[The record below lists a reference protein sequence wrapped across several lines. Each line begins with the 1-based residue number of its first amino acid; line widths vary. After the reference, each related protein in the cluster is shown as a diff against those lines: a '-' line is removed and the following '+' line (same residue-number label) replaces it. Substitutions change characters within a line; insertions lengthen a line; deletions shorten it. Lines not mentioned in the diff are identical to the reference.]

1 MEELVNLPNIASIAG
16 EKVNQYAGDDFVLP
30 NEFKDNVKEI
40 NGSNIIYN
48 TYSAIIETKGNHK
61 LNIYLPNQ
69 WFYISSYFIDFYNEL
84 RKYKALAL
92 KVVSKERLRVLN
104 NSSLTE
110 TEKQK
115 INSLKITDNSKQNLI
130 KFITDYS
137 WWGGAKTIDR
147 GDFYVSPILSYA
159 RLVNASQSY
168 VAELCAFLANKQ
180 SLTELIKGEIESKI
194 TAQKAK
200 EDYEI
205 IFGPTKSGSAQKG
218 FPAFLKACI
227 EEIKRYDPKFQ
238 IAHDIIDCYPEKILF
253 NKCIIGLSKSEIS
266 KFRESDY
273 NINVTFD
280 FNGKQFVLY
289 KEQTQDSVR
298 KFSDGFNNVYA
309 GQYKI
314 TINENNNYPKF
325 TLWRKTK
332 DGNSL
337 YVSFTNKFISA
348 LKTKPF
354 LLLAGI
360 SGTGKSRKV
369 QELAYMT
376 CPRDGRFDQDEA
388 KPGNY
393 MLIEVKPNW
402 HDSTE
407 LLGYYSNISGKY
419 MLTDFIRFIYK
430 AWLNPQVPFFVCLD
444 EMNLAPVEQYFA
456 EYLSVLETRKDVNG
470 TIISA
475 ELLTKESFKDIKTD
489 RRRPITSDEDDGVRD
504 VTESLYSPEDAL
516 TIDFIK
522 KNGLRLPENLFV
534 VGTVNMDDTTH
545 QFSRKVIDRA
555 FTIEM
560 NGGNLADMFDK
571 NDTLQY
577 QEQPLPWEVIKPDF
591 VGAQDVLD
599 TFEEDRKAIKNK
611 APELLNGINQEDIFG
626 NTPFRVSY
634 RVMNEMILYFATLRT
649 RNKEVS
655 ADELLNT
662 AFMTILLQKVL
673 PRVEGDEKALHCDD
687 GGHSVILAKL
697 KSFLS
702 ANFMAENSP
711 SSTSDIY
718 DELIK
723 KIDEME
729 RRLEDTYFTSFFS

>member
-1 MEELVNLPNIASIAG
+1 MPKYLFTSDQRISQLPERIKWVANYVNNGNNISLLKDKSDMNNATTLKFYYNIQPNTQICQEASIDPVIAIR
-16 EKVNQYAGDDFVLP
+16 NFVLKFQFP
-30 NEFKDNVKEI
+30 NTRTHESFRNSLAENTLLAPYRVVISLLFKMAEIDVNHESWLSINEILYFVFCNSEVFANPYFDYNFLISKIYHSRKNAYNLENYIDEKIEWKQYSRQCNEMFTVLKYACSSIKIRNKTLSFSFNSTDYIQDQNFIKEI
-40 NGSNIIYN
+40 LNYN
-48 TYSAIIETKGNHK
+48 KF
-61 LNIYLPNQ
+61 
-69 WFYISSYFIDFYNEL
+69 WFPSDKTNFPQAELEYISYMDTANTPYNVFE
-84 RKYKALAL
+84 
-92 KVVSKERLRVLN
+92 
-104 NSSLTE
+104 
-110 TEKQK
+110 
-115 INSLKITDNSKQNLI
+115 
-130 KFITDYS
+130 
-137 WWGGAKTIDR
+137 
-147 GDFYVSPILSYA
+147 
-159 RLVNASQSY
+159 
-168 VAELCAFLANKQ
+168 
-180 SLTELIKGEIESKI
+180 
-194 TAQKAK
+194 
-200 EDYEI
+200 
-205 IFGPTKSGSAQKG
+205 
-218 FPAFLKACI
+218 
-227 EEIKRYDPKFQ
+227 
-238 IAHDIIDCYPEKILF
+238 
-253 NKCIIGLSKSEIS
+253 LSKKNKPSFVTEIT
-266 KFRESDY
+266 ED
-273 NINVTFD
+273 NIF
-280 FNGKQFVLY
+280 L
-289 KEQTQDSVR
+289 
-298 KFSDGFNNVYA
+298 
-309 GQYKI
+309 
-314 TINENNNYPKF
+314 
-325 TLWRKTK
+325 
-332 DGNSL
+332 
-337 YVSFTNKFISA
+337 SA

-376 CPRDGRFDQDEA
+376 CPRDGRLDQDKA

-516 TIDFIK
+516 TIDYIK

-591 VGAQDVLD
+591 VRAQDVLD
-599 TFEEDRKAIKNK
+599 TFEEDREAIKNK

-626 NTPFRVSY
+626 NTPFRVNY

>member
-1 MEELVNLPNIASIAG
+1 MSLIIPKNNADRETLGYTLQVYYDANGWVENSQLINRLSDI
-16 EKVNQYAGDDFVLP
+16 LL
-30 NEFKDNVKEI
+30 KEGI
-40 NGSNIIYN
+40 
-48 TYSAIIETKGNHK
+48 
-61 LNIYLPNQ
+61 
-69 WFYISSYFIDFYNEL
+69 
-84 RKYKALAL
+84 
-92 KVVSKERLRVLN
+92 
-104 NSSLTE
+104 E
-110 TEKQK
+110 TEKKEPQSYTKKTQVLSYFGFIEWQDKNNSQSSRKITKLGIKFYEALITNNQQEIDQILLNCLSNKTFGRNVLGCDSDSDVEAPNIYIKASILLDGISNIEFAYIVYYMDSFNLEFDTLIAEVKSARKLRVELVLPKDAEKFKDPKPITALKNWGILEKNEDGKIGVRSSLFSQK
-115 INSLKITDNSKQNLI
+115 WKDLCKLKITNNQ
-130 KFITDYS
+130 
-137 WWGGAKTIDR
+137 
-147 GDFYVSPILSYA
+147 VQILQRNEETQGILTYEGYG
-159 RLVNASQSY
+159 L
-168 VAELCAFLANKQ
+168 FL
-180 SLTELIKGEIESKI
+180 
-194 TAQKAK
+194 
-200 EDYEI
+200 
-205 IFGPTKSGSAQKG
+205 
-218 FPAFLKACI
+218 
-227 EEIKRYDPKFQ
+227 
-238 IAHDIIDCYPEKILF
+238 
-253 NKCIIGLSKSEIS
+253 
-266 KFRESDY
+266 
-273 NINVTFD
+273 
-280 FNGKQFVLY
+280 
-289 KEQTQDSVR
+289 
-298 KFSDGFNNVYA
+298 
-309 GQYKI
+309 
-314 TINENNNYPKF
+314 
-325 TLWRKTK
+325 
-332 DGNSL
+332 
-337 YVSFTNKFISA
+337 SA

-376 CPRDGRFDQDEA
+376 CPRDGRLDQDEA

-430 AWLNPQVPFFVCLD
+430 AWQNPQVPFFVCLD

-591 VGAQDVLD
+591 VRAQDVLD
-599 TFEEDRKAIKNK
+599 TFEEDREAIKNK

-649 RNKEVS
+649 RNKEAS

-687 GGHSVILAKL
+687 GGRSVILAKL

-711 SSTSDIY
+711 SNTSDIY

>member
-1 MEELVNLPNIASIAG
+1 MSLIIPKNNADRETLGYTLQVYYDANGWVENSQLINRLSDI
-16 EKVNQYAGDDFVLP
+16 LL
-30 NEFKDNVKEI
+30 KEGI
-40 NGSNIIYN
+40 
-48 TYSAIIETKGNHK
+48 
-61 LNIYLPNQ
+61 
-69 WFYISSYFIDFYNEL
+69 
-84 RKYKALAL
+84 
-92 KVVSKERLRVLN
+92 
-104 NSSLTE
+104 E
-110 TEKQK
+110 TEKKEPQSYTKKTQVLSYFGFIEWQDKNNSQSSRKITKLGIEFYEALITNNQQEIDQILLNCLSNKTFGRNVLGCDSDSDVEAPNIYIKASILLDGISNIEFAYIVYYMDSFNLEFDTLIAEVKSARKLRVELVLPKDAEKFKDPKPITALKNWGILEKNEDGKIGVRSSLFSQK
-115 INSLKITDNSKQNLI
+115 WKDLCKLKITNNQ
-130 KFITDYS
+130 
-137 WWGGAKTIDR
+137 
-147 GDFYVSPILSYA
+147 VQILQRNEETQGILTYEGYG
-159 RLVNASQSY
+159 L
-168 VAELCAFLANKQ
+168 FL
-180 SLTELIKGEIESKI
+180 
-194 TAQKAK
+194 
-200 EDYEI
+200 
-205 IFGPTKSGSAQKG
+205 
-218 FPAFLKACI
+218 
-227 EEIKRYDPKFQ
+227 
-238 IAHDIIDCYPEKILF
+238 
-253 NKCIIGLSKSEIS
+253 
-266 KFRESDY
+266 
-273 NINVTFD
+273 
-280 FNGKQFVLY
+280 
-289 KEQTQDSVR
+289 
-298 KFSDGFNNVYA
+298 
-309 GQYKI
+309 
-314 TINENNNYPKF
+314 
-325 TLWRKTK
+325 
-332 DGNSL
+332 
-337 YVSFTNKFISA
+337 SA

-376 CPRDGRFDQDEA
+376 CPRDGRLDQDKA

-516 TIDFIK
+516 TIDYIK

-591 VGAQDVLD
+591 VRAQDVLD
-599 TFEEDRKAIKNK
+599 TFEEDREAIKNK

-634 RVMNEMILYFATLRT
+634 RVMNEMTLYFATLRT
-649 RNKEVS
+649 RNKEAS

-702 ANFMAENSP
+702 ANFMSENSP

>member
-1 MEELVNLPNIASIAG
+1 MSLIIPKNNADRETLGYTLQVYYDANGWVENSQLINRLSDI
-16 EKVNQYAGDDFVLP
+16 LL
-30 NEFKDNVKEI
+30 KEGI
-40 NGSNIIYN
+40 
-48 TYSAIIETKGNHK
+48 
-61 LNIYLPNQ
+61 
-69 WFYISSYFIDFYNEL
+69 
-84 RKYKALAL
+84 
-92 KVVSKERLRVLN
+92 
-104 NSSLTE
+104 E
-110 TEKQK
+110 TEKKEPQSYTKKTQVLSYFGFIEWQDKNNSQSSRKITKLGIEFYEALITNNQQEIDQILLNCLSNKTFGRNVLGCDSDSDVEAPNIYIKASILLDGISNIEFAYIVYYMDSFNLEFDTLIAEVKSARKLRVELVLPKDAEKFKDPKPITALKNWGILEKNEDGKIGVRSSLFSQK
-115 INSLKITDNSKQNLI
+115 WKDLCKLKITNNQ
-130 KFITDYS
+130 
-137 WWGGAKTIDR
+137 
-147 GDFYVSPILSYA
+147 VQILQRNEETQGILTYEGYG
-159 RLVNASQSY
+159 L
-168 VAELCAFLANKQ
+168 FL
-180 SLTELIKGEIESKI
+180 
-194 TAQKAK
+194 
-200 EDYEI
+200 
-205 IFGPTKSGSAQKG
+205 
-218 FPAFLKACI
+218 
-227 EEIKRYDPKFQ
+227 
-238 IAHDIIDCYPEKILF
+238 
-253 NKCIIGLSKSEIS
+253 
-266 KFRESDY
+266 
-273 NINVTFD
+273 
-280 FNGKQFVLY
+280 
-289 KEQTQDSVR
+289 
-298 KFSDGFNNVYA
+298 
-309 GQYKI
+309 
-314 TINENNNYPKF
+314 
-325 TLWRKTK
+325 
-332 DGNSL
+332 
-337 YVSFTNKFISA
+337 SA

-376 CPRDGRFDQDEA
+376 CPRDGRLDQDKA

-591 VGAQDVLD
+591 VRAQDVLD
-599 TFEEDRKAIKNK
+599 TFEEDREAIKNK

-634 RVMNEMILYFATLRT
+634 RVMNEMTLYFATLRT
-649 RNKEVS
+649 RNKEAS

-702 ANFMAENSP
+702 ANFMSENSP

>member
-1 MEELVNLPNIASIAG
+1 MSLIIPKNNADRETLGYTLQVYYDANGWVENSQLINRLSDI
-16 EKVNQYAGDDFVLP
+16 LL
-30 NEFKDNVKEI
+30 KEGI
-40 NGSNIIYN
+40 
-48 TYSAIIETKGNHK
+48 
-61 LNIYLPNQ
+61 
-69 WFYISSYFIDFYNEL
+69 
-84 RKYKALAL
+84 
-92 KVVSKERLRVLN
+92 
-104 NSSLTE
+104 E
-110 TEKQK
+110 TEKKEPQSYTKKTQVLSYFGFIEWQDKNNSQSSRKITKLGIKFYEALITNNQQEIDEILLNCLSNKTFGRNVLGCDSDSDVEAPNIYIKASILLDGISNIEFAYIVYYMDSFNLEFDTLIAEVKSARKLRVDLVLPKDAEKFKDPKPITALKNWGILEKNEDGKIGVRSSLFSQK
-115 INSLKITDNSKQNLI
+115 WKDLCKLKITNNQ
-130 KFITDYS
+130 
-137 WWGGAKTIDR
+137 
-147 GDFYVSPILSYA
+147 VQILQRNEETQGILTYEGYG
-159 RLVNASQSY
+159 L
-168 VAELCAFLANKQ
+168 FL
-180 SLTELIKGEIESKI
+180 
-194 TAQKAK
+194 
-200 EDYEI
+200 
-205 IFGPTKSGSAQKG
+205 
-218 FPAFLKACI
+218 
-227 EEIKRYDPKFQ
+227 
-238 IAHDIIDCYPEKILF
+238 
-253 NKCIIGLSKSEIS
+253 
-266 KFRESDY
+266 
-273 NINVTFD
+273 
-280 FNGKQFVLY
+280 
-289 KEQTQDSVR
+289 
-298 KFSDGFNNVYA
+298 
-309 GQYKI
+309 
-314 TINENNNYPKF
+314 
-325 TLWRKTK
+325 
-332 DGNSL
+332 
-337 YVSFTNKFISA
+337 SA

-376 CPRDGRFDQDEA
+376 CPRDGRLDQDKA

-516 TIDFIK
+516 TIDYIK

-591 VGAQDVLD
+591 VRAQDVLD
-599 TFEEDRKAIKNK
+599 TFEEDRETIKNK

-649 RNKEVS
+649 RNKEAS

-702 ANFMAENSP
+702 ANFMSENSP
-711 SSTSDIY
+711 SNTSDIY

>member
-1 MEELVNLPNIASIAG
+1 MSLIIPKNNADRETLGYTLQVYYDANGWVENSQLINRLSDI
-16 EKVNQYAGDDFVLP
+16 LL
-30 NEFKDNVKEI
+30 KEGI
-40 NGSNIIYN
+40 
-48 TYSAIIETKGNHK
+48 
-61 LNIYLPNQ
+61 
-69 WFYISSYFIDFYNEL
+69 
-84 RKYKALAL
+84 
-92 KVVSKERLRVLN
+92 
-104 NSSLTE
+104 E
-110 TEKQK
+110 TEKKEPQSYTKKTQVLSYFGFIEWQDKNNSQSSRKITKLGIKFYEALITNNQQEIDEILLNCLSNKTFGRNVLGCDSDSDVEAPNIYIKASILLDGISNIEFAYIVYNMDSFNLEFDTLIAEVKSARKLRVELVLPKDAEKFKDPKPITALKNWGILEKNEDGKIGVRSSLFSQK
-115 INSLKITDNSKQNLI
+115 WKDLCKLKITNNQ
-130 KFITDYS
+130 
-137 WWGGAKTIDR
+137 
-147 GDFYVSPILSYA
+147 VQILQSNEETQGILTYEGYA
-159 RLVNASQSY
+159 L
-168 VAELCAFLANKQ
+168 FL
-180 SLTELIKGEIESKI
+180 
-194 TAQKAK
+194 
-200 EDYEI
+200 
-205 IFGPTKSGSAQKG
+205 
-218 FPAFLKACI
+218 
-227 EEIKRYDPKFQ
+227 
-238 IAHDIIDCYPEKILF
+238 
-253 NKCIIGLSKSEIS
+253 
-266 KFRESDY
+266 
-273 NINVTFD
+273 
-280 FNGKQFVLY
+280 
-289 KEQTQDSVR
+289 
-298 KFSDGFNNVYA
+298 
-309 GQYKI
+309 
-314 TINENNNYPKF
+314 
-325 TLWRKTK
+325 
-332 DGNSL
+332 
-337 YVSFTNKFISA
+337 SA

-376 CPRDGRFDQDEA
+376 CPRDGRLDQDEA

-516 TIDFIK
+516 TIDYIK

-571 NDTLQY
+571 SDTLQY

-591 VGAQDVLD
+591 VRAQDVLD
-599 TFEEDRKAIKNK
+599 TFEEDRETIKNK
-611 APELLNGINQEDIFG
+611 APELLNGINQEGIFG

-649 RNKEVS
+649 RNKEAS

-687 GGHSVILAKL
+687 GGRSVILAKL

-711 SSTSDIY
+711 SNTSDIY

>member
-1 MEELVNLPNIASIAG
+1 MSLIIPKNNADRETLGYTLQVYYDANGWVENSQLINRLSDI
-16 EKVNQYAGDDFVLP
+16 LL
-30 NEFKDNVKEI
+30 KEGI
-40 NGSNIIYN
+40 
-48 TYSAIIETKGNHK
+48 
-61 LNIYLPNQ
+61 
-69 WFYISSYFIDFYNEL
+69 
-84 RKYKALAL
+84 
-92 KVVSKERLRVLN
+92 
-104 NSSLTE
+104 E
-110 TEKQK
+110 TEKKEPQSYTKKTQVLSYFGFIEWQDKNNSQSSRKITKLGIEFYEALITNNQQEIDQILLNCLSNKTFGRNVLGCDSDSDVEAPNIYIKASILLDGISNIEFAYIVYYMDSFNLEFDTLIAEVKSARKLRVELVLPKDAEKFKDPKPITALKNWGILEKNEDGKIGVRSSLFSQK
-115 INSLKITDNSKQNLI
+115 WKDLCKLKITNNQ
-130 KFITDYS
+130 
-137 WWGGAKTIDR
+137 
-147 GDFYVSPILSYA
+147 VQILQRNEETQGILTYEGYG
-159 RLVNASQSY
+159 L
-168 VAELCAFLANKQ
+168 FL
-180 SLTELIKGEIESKI
+180 
-194 TAQKAK
+194 
-200 EDYEI
+200 
-205 IFGPTKSGSAQKG
+205 
-218 FPAFLKACI
+218 
-227 EEIKRYDPKFQ
+227 
-238 IAHDIIDCYPEKILF
+238 
-253 NKCIIGLSKSEIS
+253 
-266 KFRESDY
+266 
-273 NINVTFD
+273 
-280 FNGKQFVLY
+280 
-289 KEQTQDSVR
+289 
-298 KFSDGFNNVYA
+298 
-309 GQYKI
+309 
-314 TINENNNYPKF
+314 
-325 TLWRKTK
+325 
-332 DGNSL
+332 
-337 YVSFTNKFISA
+337 SA

-376 CPRDGRFDQDEA
+376 CPRDGRLDQDEA

-419 MLTDFIRFIYK
+419 MLTDFIRFIHK

-456 EYLSVLETRKDVNG
+456 EYLSVLETRKDVKG

-591 VGAQDVLD
+591 VRAQDVLD
-599 TFEEDRKAIKNK
+599 TFEEDRESIKNK

-634 RVMNEMILYFATLRT
+634 RVMNEMTLYFATLRT
-649 RNKEVS
+649 RNKEAS

-702 ANFMAENSP
+702 ANFMSENSP

>member
-1 MEELVNLPNIASIAG
+1 MSLIIPKNNADRETLGYTLQVYYDANGWVENSQLINRLSDI
-16 EKVNQYAGDDFVLP
+16 LL
-30 NEFKDNVKEI
+30 KEGI
-40 NGSNIIYN
+40 
-48 TYSAIIETKGNHK
+48 
-61 LNIYLPNQ
+61 
-69 WFYISSYFIDFYNEL
+69 
-84 RKYKALAL
+84 
-92 KVVSKERLRVLN
+92 
-104 NSSLTE
+104 E
-110 TEKQK
+110 TEKKEPQSYTKKTQVLSYFGFIEWQDKNNSQSSRKITKLGIKFYEALITNNQQEIDEILLNCLSNKTFGRNVLGCDSDSDVEAPNIYIKASILLDGISNIEFAYIVYNMDSFNLEFDTLIAEVKSARKLRVELVLPKDAEKFKDPKPITALKNWGILEKNEDGKIGVRSSLFSQK
-115 INSLKITDNSKQNLI
+115 WKDLCKLKITNNQ
-130 KFITDYS
+130 
-137 WWGGAKTIDR
+137 
-147 GDFYVSPILSYA
+147 VQIL
-159 RLVNASQSY
+159 QSNEETQGILTY
-168 VAELCAFLANKQ
+168 EGYGLFL
-180 SLTELIKGEIESKI
+180 
-194 TAQKAK
+194 
-200 EDYEI
+200 
-205 IFGPTKSGSAQKG
+205 
-218 FPAFLKACI
+218 
-227 EEIKRYDPKFQ
+227 
-238 IAHDIIDCYPEKILF
+238 
-253 NKCIIGLSKSEIS
+253 
-266 KFRESDY
+266 
-273 NINVTFD
+273 
-280 FNGKQFVLY
+280 
-289 KEQTQDSVR
+289 
-298 KFSDGFNNVYA
+298 
-309 GQYKI
+309 
-314 TINENNNYPKF
+314 
-325 TLWRKTK
+325 
-332 DGNSL
+332 
-337 YVSFTNKFISA
+337 SA

-376 CPRDGRFDQDEA
+376 CPRDGRLDQDKA

-591 VGAQDVLD
+591 VRAQDVLD
-599 TFEEDRKAIKNK
+599 TFEEDREAIKNK

-649 RNKEVS
+649 RNKEAS

>member
-1 MEELVNLPNIASIAG
+1 MSLIIPKNNADRETLGYTLQVYYDANGWVENSQLINRLSDI
-16 EKVNQYAGDDFVLP
+16 LL
-30 NEFKDNVKEI
+30 KEGI
-40 NGSNIIYN
+40 
-48 TYSAIIETKGNHK
+48 
-61 LNIYLPNQ
+61 
-69 WFYISSYFIDFYNEL
+69 
-84 RKYKALAL
+84 
-92 KVVSKERLRVLN
+92 
-104 NSSLTE
+104 E
-110 TEKQK
+110 TEKKEPQSYTKKTQVLSYFGFIEWQDKNNSQSSRKITKLGIKFYEALITNNQQEIDQILLNCLSNKTFGRNVLGCDSDSDVEAPNIYIKASILLDGISNIEFAYIVYYMDSFNLEFDTLIAEVKSARKLRVELVLPKDAEKFKDPKPITALKNWGILEKNEDGKIGVRSSLFSQK
-115 INSLKITDNSKQNLI
+115 WKDLCKLKITNNQ
-130 KFITDYS
+130 
-137 WWGGAKTIDR
+137 
-147 GDFYVSPILSYA
+147 VQILQRNEETQGILTYEGYG
-159 RLVNASQSY
+159 L
-168 VAELCAFLANKQ
+168 FL
-180 SLTELIKGEIESKI
+180 
-194 TAQKAK
+194 
-200 EDYEI
+200 
-205 IFGPTKSGSAQKG
+205 
-218 FPAFLKACI
+218 
-227 EEIKRYDPKFQ
+227 
-238 IAHDIIDCYPEKILF
+238 
-253 NKCIIGLSKSEIS
+253 
-266 KFRESDY
+266 
-273 NINVTFD
+273 
-280 FNGKQFVLY
+280 
-289 KEQTQDSVR
+289 
-298 KFSDGFNNVYA
+298 
-309 GQYKI
+309 
-314 TINENNNYPKF
+314 
-325 TLWRKTK
+325 
-332 DGNSL
+332 
-337 YVSFTNKFISA
+337 SA

-376 CPRDGRFDQDEA
+376 CPRDGRLDQDEA

-591 VGAQDVLD
+591 VRAQDVLD
-599 TFEEDRKAIKNK
+599 TFEEDREAIKNK

-649 RNKEVS
+649 RNKEAS

-687 GGHSVILAKL
+687 GGRSVILAKL

-711 SSTSDIY
+711 SNTSDIY